1 MTEAKKQQLY
11 TVLNTALQN
20 NKSSVNALELA
31 LAELDGKSVPKKSRT
46 EQNIEKFRLNKKY
59 K

>member
-31 LAELDGKSVPKKSRT
+31 LAELGEKTVPKKSRT